1 MGALIAVI
9 MAQTTLFLLH
19 LTVGLCLV
27 SCHYMSSEGLDT
39 ASSERYEGPG
49 GPGQPEAS
57 GAPIEVHLTLHRQL
71 GFQPA
76 YQLGDIPSNGLS
88 RYVSTEVN
96 GKYLTSSEHSMPSA
110 NLVSTEKVS
119 ARYVEDAHT

>member
-1 MGALIAVI
+1 
-9 MAQTTLFLLH
+9 MAQTTLFLLY

-39 ASSERYEGPG
+39 TSSERYEGPG

-71 GFQPA
+71 GFQPGYQPGYQFGYQPSYQLVDQPAYQSA

-96 GKYLTSSEHSMPSA
+96 GKYLT
-110 NLVSTEKVS
+110 
-119 ARYVEDAHT
+119 R

>member
-1 MGALIAVI
+1 

-39 ASSERYEGPG
+39 TSSERYEGPG

-71 GFQPA
+71 GFQPGYQPGYQFGYQPSYQLVDQPAYQPAYQSAYQPA

-96 GKYLTSSEHSMPSA
+96 GKYLT
-110 NLVSTEKVS
+110 
-119 ARYVEDAHT
+119 R

>member
-1 MGALIAVI
+1 
-9 MAQTTLFLLH
+9 MAQTTLFLLY

-27 SCHYMSSEGLDT
+27 SCQYT
-39 ASSERYEGPG
+39 TSSERYEGPG

-71 GFQPA
+71 GFQPGYQPAYQPA

-110 NLVSTEKVS
+110 NLVSTEKIS
-119 ARYVEDAHT
+119 ARYMEDAHTEHPFI